1 MSEAIKNSTAW
12 LLPLTLVAALAALGF
27 SLYLLLVISR
37 YRRDQKVVIGD
48 GEPRDL
54 LAFAGTLLERVDAIG
69 GETEALRRKFTESR
83 SHLAECLVFRS
94 VLRYDAYR
102 DLSGMQSTSLAL
114 LDANF
119 SGVVISSIQSR
130 DHARIYVREIVNG
143 ESREKLSPE
152 EVYVLKQ
159 AMGFEDKIPET
170 AISRLDA

>member
-1 MSEAIKNSTAW
+1 MREAIENSTVW
-12 LLPLTLVAALAALGF
+12 LLPLAAAAAIAALGF
-27 SLYLLLVISR
+27 SLYLLLAISR
-37 YRRDQKVVIGD
+37 YRRDQKVVMGK
-48 GEPRDL
+48 GEPQDL
-54 LAFAGTLLERVDAIG
+54 LAFAGTLLEQVDVLS
-69 GETEALRRKFTESR
+69 GETEALRRNLTESR
-83 SHLAECLVFRS
+83 KHLAECLVFRS

-114 LDANF
+114 LDANL
-119 SGVVISSIQSR
+119 SGVVLSSIQSR